1 MSIVRLSKVAAT
13 FACGLLALCLALQLW
28 QAYVLAPWT
37 RDGRVSAQ
45 VLRIAPEVS
54 GSVEAV
60 FVADNQR
67 VARGDPLYRIDPRS
81 YRLAVRQ
88 REAELEQA
96 RETLRQRDEQW
107 RRRMQLAGAVS
118 REEVANAGRALRI
131 ARARAEAAGAALDQ
145 ARLDLR
151 RSELRSPVDG
161 YVTQLRVQPGDY
173 AAAGR
178 TNIFIVDRRSF
189 WVTGYFEETKLR
201 NVQVGAPAT
210 IKLMGFDPLLD
221 GHVASIGRG
230 VADLNESR
238 ADSGLPQVSP
248 NFSWIRLAQ
257 RVPVRIELDRV
268 PAGVVLAAGMTG
280 SVEVLQAGTAR
291 HWRLTRWL
299 QEYL

>member
-45 VLRIAPEVS
+45 VIRIAPEVS

-60 FVADNQR
+60 LVADNQR

-178 TNIFIVDRRSF
+178 TNIFIVDRR
-189 WVTGYFEETKLR
+189 R
-201 NVQVGAPAT
+201 
-210 IKLMGFDPLLD
+210 
-221 GHVASIGRG
+221 
-230 VADLNESR
+230 
-238 ADSGLPQVSP
+238 
-248 NFSWIRLAQ
+248 
-257 RVPVRIELDRV
+257 DRKS
-268 PAGVVLAAGMTG
+268 VV
-280 SVEVLQAGTAR
+280 
-291 HWRLTRWL
+291 
-299 QEYL
+299 

>member
-45 VLRIAPEVS
+45 VIRIAPEVS

-131 ARARAEAAGAALDQ
+131 ARARAG
-145 ARLDLR
+145 
-151 RSELRSPVDG
+151 
-161 YVTQLRVQPGDY
+161 QL
-173 AAAGR
+173 
-178 TNIFIVDRRSF
+178 
-189 WVTGYFEETKLR
+189 
-201 NVQVGAPAT
+201 
-210 IKLMGFDPLLD
+210 
-221 GHVASIGRG
+221 
-230 VADLNESR
+230 
-238 ADSGLPQVSP
+238 
-248 NFSWIRLAQ
+248 
-257 RVPVRIELDRV
+257 
-268 PAGVVLAAGMTG
+268 
-280 SVEVLQAGTAR
+280 
-291 HWRLTRWL
+291 
-299 QEYL
+299 

>member
-45 VLRIAPEVS
+45 VIRIAPEVS

-118 REEVANAGRALRI
+118 REE
-131 ARARAEAAGAALDQ
+131 GAALDQ

>member
-45 VLRIAPEVS
+45 VIRIAPEVS

-118 REEVANAGRALRI
+118 REEV
-131 ARARAEAAGAALDQ
+131 
-145 ARLDLR
+145 RL
-151 RSELRSPVDG
+151 
-161 YVTQLRVQPGDY
+161 
-173 AAAGR
+173 AAAGE
-178 TNIFIVDRRSF
+178 
-189 WVTGYFEETKLR
+189 W
-201 NVQVGAPAT
+201 
-210 IKLMGFDPLLD
+210 
-221 GHVASIGRG
+221 
-230 VADLNESR
+230 
-238 ADSGLPQVSP
+238 
-248 NFSWIRLAQ
+248 RLAA
-257 RVPVRIELDRV
+257 ILTD
-268 PAGVVLAAGMTG
+268 LAWLLRAYSQ
-280 SVEVLQAGTAR
+280 SVSSDGAQHGEKTS
-291 HWRLTRWL
+291 
-299 QEYL
+299 

>member
-45 VLRIAPEVS
+45 VIRIAPEVS

-118 REEVANAGRALRI
+118 REEV
-131 ARARAEAAGAALDQ
+131 
-145 ARLDLR
+145 RLDLR

>member
-1 MSIVRLSKVAAT
+1 DVYK
-13 FACGLLALCLALQLW
+13 
-28 QAYVLAPWT
+28 
-37 RDGRVSAQ
+37 
-45 VLRIAPEVS
+45 
-54 GSVEAV
+54 
-60 FVADNQR
+60 
-67 VARGDPLYRIDPRS
+67 
-81 YRLAVRQ
+81 RQ
-88 REAELEQA
+88 
-96 RETLRQRDEQW
+96 
-107 RRRMQLAGAVS
+107 
-118 REEVANAGRALRI
+118 
-131 ARARAEAAGAALDQ
+131 ALDQ

>member
-45 VLRIAPEVS
+45 VIRIAPEVS

-210 IKLMGFDPLLD
+210 IKLMG
-221 GHVASIGRG
+221 SIRCST
-230 VADLNESR
+230 AMSR
-238 ADSGLPQVSP
+238 ASVAVSP
-248 NFSWIRLAQ
+248 TSTKAVPTAACRRSARTSAGYAWRSACRCASNSTGYRRAWCLPLA
-257 RVPVRIELDRV
+257 
-268 PAGVVLAAGMTG
+268 
-280 SVEVLQAGTAR
+280 
-291 HWRLTRWL
+291 
-299 QEYL
+299 